1 MPIEPG
7 RAARW
12 LIAGTTAIRLLWAAV
27 LEPSNDESY
36 HWLYHIHPDLSFFDH
51 PPMTMVLVK
60 LGLVLCGG
68 WVHAFSIRLAFALLF
83 AGSQEILY
91 RWTDRWFGPRPAFA
105 ALFALN
111 LSGYYTAFAGTFAVP
126 DGPFLFFA
134 LLTYWQL
141 TEALVGRP
149 GSLRSWLWVGVGFAG
164 AMLSKYHAVFLP
176 AGALLYI
183 LITPG
188 QRRVL
193 RTPGPYLATLMGA
206 AGFLPVL
213 IWNAEHEWAS
223 FRFQGGR
230 ASDDPALPADFVHEG
245 PLKFLFGPILYLLP
259 WIWFWL
265 VVEWVRCIRN
275 FGRLDPIRRL
285 LFCLSA
291 SPLLF
296 FLAVSF
302 RSKNVLLH
310 WPLIGFVPFYLLLG
324 VNWVRLRD
332 RYAKTARWFV
342 GFWVGSILVLAAL
355 IVGQVRF
362 GVLRFPPGAKDPAA
376 DLSGWESVGEEI
388 DARGWLQKDG
398 VFFVT
403 NRWYDSGQ
411 LAFAIRNRK
420 PTACYNSIDARGF
433 AFWSKPED
441 YLGMTGYLVIADEPY
456 ELEIRREFE
465 EFFERIEAP
474 VEFPMT
480 RGGRSFRTVRV
491 YKCVNQLKPYPF
503 SNSRPR

>member
-1 MPIEPG
+1 MSIEPG

-36 HWLYHIHPDLSFFDH
+36 HWLYHIHPDLSFYDH

-60 LGLVLCGG
+60 LGLLLCGG
-68 WVHAFSIRLAFALLF
+68 WVHAFSIRLAFVLLF
-83 AGSQEILY
+83 AGTQEILY

-105 ALFALN
+105 ALLALN

-149 GSLRSWLWVGVGFAG
+149 GSLRSWFWVGVGFAG

-188 QRRVL
+188 QRRIL

-213 IWNAEHEWAS
+213 IWNAEHDWAS

-230 ASDDPALPADFVHEG
+230 ASDDPALPADFFHEG

-310 WPLIGFVPFYLLLG
+310 WPLIGFAPFYLLLG

-332 RYAKTARWFV
+332 RHPKAARWFV
-342 GFWVGSILVLAAL
+342 GFWVGSIVVLAAL
-355 IVGQVRF
+355 IVGQVRY

-388 DARGWLQKDG
+388 EARGWLQEDG

-420 PTACYNSIDARGF
+420 PTACYNSIDTRGF
-433 AFWSKPED
+433 AFWSKPDD
-441 YLGMTGYLVIADEPY
+441 YLGKTGYMVIADEPY
-456 ELEIRREFE
+456 EAEIRREFE
-465 EFFERIEAP
+465 EFFERIDPP
-474 VEFPMT
+474 VVFPMT
-480 RGGRSFRTVRV
+480 RGGRPFRTVRV
-491 YKCVNQLKPYPF
+491 YRCVNQLKPYPF
-503 SNSRPR
+503 SNTRPR